1 MSYKEVLRNLSAGE
15 QRNAD
20 RFREIESVR
29 LAEDRER
36 GRERLAA
43 LSNFSDTLDGFVKS
57 KAEEFKE
64 EEILRGKLA
73 FIEQDIESKEATGK
87 VDIPQEDI
95 FDYESNLATI
105 TKNKEDL
112 DTVAVEVLEDGG
124 SFQQADEISNLSG
137 WALYSYVQQKSKI
150 AADNYEDWLKGE
162 MINLSLIH
170 ISEPTRRRGL

>member
-57 KAEEFKE
+57 KAEDFKE
-64 EEILRGKLA
+64 EEILRG
-73 FIEQDIESKEATGK
+73 
-87 VDIPQEDI
+87 
-95 FDYESNLATI
+95 
-105 TKNKEDL
+105 
-112 DTVAVEVLEDGG
+112 
-124 SFQQADEISNLSG
+124 
-137 WALYSYVQQKSKI
+137 
-150 AADNYEDWLKGE
+150 
-162 MINLSLIH
+162 
-170 ISEPTRRRGL
+170 